1 MIGFFLFLLSIDL
14 LPHYF
19 FVLLILLVIYKNRHE
34 IFYGKI
40 NKKDI
45 VIVSLILCI
54 TLLSCINSLVH
65 IKKLDSLFNLFPY
78 TSLMLGSFVIGKY
91 IPQKDIKILIILVT
105 FEATIGIFEFL
116 MGINTILIWKEY
128 FVNYKLE
135 NYGAGLFYF
144 NTAFG
149 ISENSS
155 SLAEKILMS
164 ILLIHYFKLFDKKRL
179 IFLFPILIL
188 GLVFSFQRTSIL
200 VLVIFY
206 VLVGISKLWKFISAK
221 RIALKLNLKLQIIIF
236 FLIGISIISV
246 YKSKDIYNQF
256 ARGNEKIELS
266 GREIIWP
273 QFTNFIKENLWFGYY
288 SQKFRIKYTEK
299 STAQAHNSFLQVL
312 ANHGVIIFMFFIVL
326 IVFSI
331 KSYNWIYITA
341 LLIYSLFQYALFW
354 GISLIDV
361 VFFIFILQTPYY
373 KKTLKCH
380 I

>member
-19 FVLLILLVIYKNRHE
+19 FVLVILLVIYKNRHGV
-34 IFYGKI
+34 FYRKL

-54 TLLSCINSLVH
+54 ILLSFINSLVH
-65 IKKLDSLFNLFPY
+65 IKKLNSLFNLFPY
-78 TSLMLGSFVIGKY
+78 TSLMLGSFIIGKY
-91 IPQKDIKILIILVT
+91 ISQKDIKIFIT
-105 FEATIGIFEFL
+105 FVMLEVVIGIFEFL

-128 FVNYKLE
+128 FINYKLE

-144 NTAFG
+144 NTVFG
-149 ISENSS
+149 ISGNSS

-179 IFLFPILIL
+179 VFLFPILIL

-206 VLVGISKLWKFISAK
+206 VLIGGIKLWKFISAK
-221 RIALKLNLKLQIIIF
+221 RIVLKLNLKLQIIIF

-273 QFTNFIKENLWFGYY
+273 QFINFIKENLWSGYY
-288 SQKFRIKYTEK
+288 SQKFIIKYYEK

-312 ANHGVIIFMFFIVL
+312 ANHGIIIFIFFIVL

-361 VFFIFILQTPYY
+361 IFFIFVLQTPYY
-373 KKTLKCH
+373 KK
-380 I
+380 